1 MRQSIILHLL
11 EGDSLVCEVDE
22 LPDPTH
28 QFMIIHNPRR
38 RDGRT
43 LPDLSEG
50 VGTLL
55 IPWSRVDY
63 VQILPVTDVENVVG
77 FVRE

>member
-1 MRQSIILHLL
+1 MQQSLIVHLL
-11 EGDSLVCEVDE
+11 DDDPLVCEVDE

-28 QFMIIHNPRR
+28 QFMIIHTPRY

-43 LPDLSEG
+43 LPDLGENVS
-50 VGTLL
+50 TLL
-55 IPWSRVDY
+55 IPWRRIAY
-63 VQILPVTDVENVVG
+63 VQLLPVTDVENIVS